1 MAATS
6 EAERN
11 TTVQKVKDGVIDPWF
26 ESAMSVNGDKKMAID
41 NASRRF
47 VAQLKNPGPGSSLT
61 DELLFILFFAALSQL
76 PALSQFL
83 ALSYSCMA
91 AKAEKFRGVWESAS
105 ILGTRAF
112 SNLPK
117 CEEFWLSYEA
127 KSLASNKSP
136 TKELIALGCDFC
148 RNSSTRLQQGITAYE
163 KDARSETGK
172 PKDGVSLSLE
182 SLKNPI
188 VNMLDH
194 ESFVLIDQHKEFKL
208 FADEFLDRDTV
219 TLTNKGFKFSVGLK
233 NLSEDMTRL
242 LGPEPQQIPRDLLEQ
257 QFEWQLWK
265 TYIRRAVEVV
275 DLVNPVRNQI
285 VLTKVEGLRV
295 DIDIPYLR
303 KFSKFS
309 GSRENLIW
317 LGASVRREITADRFH
332 DASQYHGILPA
343 SMNSSW

>member
-26 ESAMSVNGDKKMAID
+26 ESAMSVNSDKKLAVD

-61 DELLFILFFAALSQL
+61 DELLFILFFAALSQV
-76 PALSQFL
+76 PALTQFL
-83 ALSYSCMA
+83 ALSYACVA
-91 AKAEKFRGVWESAS
+91 AKAEKYRGIWEEPRAS
-105 ILGTRAF
+105 WALGTPFPTSPETSAKSSGSPTKR
-112 SNLPK
+112 
-117 CEEFWLSYEA
+117 

-136 TKELIALGCDFC
+136 TKRNHRSRLRFLPQLLHSFC
-148 RNSSTRLQQGITAYE
+148 KQGITAYE

-194 ESFVLIDQHKEFKL
+194 ESFVLIDQHKQFKL

-219 TLTNKGFKFSVGLK
+219 TLSNKEISRFRTHRKIC
-233 NLSEDMTRL
+233 R
-242 LGPEPQQIPRDLLEQ
+242 
-257 QFEWQLWK
+257 K
-265 TYIRRAVEVV
+265 T
-275 DLVNPVRNQI
+275 
-285 VLTKVEGLRV
+285 
-295 DIDIPYLR
+295 
-303 KFSKFS
+303 
-309 GSRENLIW
+309 
-317 LGASVRREITADRFH
+317 
-332 DASQYHGILPA
+332 
-343 SMNSSW
+343 